1 MWPANAKVPLKSVF
15 ARSLLSVCSDSSYA
29 TSNFWW
35 MCFSLN
41 FLVLSWLGISMWT
54 CVQQFCLNLQF
65 LSIKLANFSYEIII
79 AGLSPCITAIWLGQD
94 YRYPCSHISHH
105 SCPPFLY
112 FTVCSTYLVQLQKA
126 AKLLDSG
133 AVRATRFLWRYPTAR
148 VILLFYLVRRVHVV
162 LITKIIWNNLS
173 CILTMRNFSSG
184 ICTFLL
190 DVSDASSS
198 GTDIWP
204 FALVLWEVCFQPW

>member
-1 MWPANAKVPLKSVF
+1 M
-15 ARSLLSVCSDSSYA
+15 R
-29 TSNFWW
+29 
-35 MCFSLN
+35 MC
-41 FLVLSWLGISMWT
+41 VW
-54 CVQQFCLNLQF
+54 QFCLNLQF

-94 YRYPCSHISHH
+94 YRYPASHISHH

-112 FTVCSTYLVQLQKA
+112 LTFCSTYLVQLQKA

-162 LITKIIWNNLS
+162 LITKIMWKDLS
-173 CILTMRNFSSG
+173 CLLTMRNVLQVFVHLFLMHLLHRLQVQIFGHLCKCYEKYAFSHDRYLKS
-184 ICTFLL
+184 L
-190 DVSDASSS
+190 
-198 GTDIWP
+198 
-204 FALVLWEVCFQPW
+204 